1 MTNTAILGCQQV
13 SAYWLTARL
22 PGKAGVTAGCGAVG
36 YDAGM
41 VEAKCRR
48 ETLGVMAG
56 LAIDPIRMGAG
67 GRNRSPDGRVNTGI
81 TVMA

>member
-1 MTNTAILGCQQV
+1 
-13 SAYWLTARL
+13 
-22 PGKAGVTAGCGAVG
+22 
-36 YDAGM
+36 M

-67 GRNRSPDGRVNTGI
+67 GGNGSPDGRVNTGI
-81 TVMA
+81 IVVA